1 VPALDDFYLF
11 APAGSRVALV
21 GPSGAGKSSVL
32 AALLGFAPHSAG
44 RMSVNGRERADFT
57 AAEWRAHFSWVP
69 QRPYLF
75 TATLAENLRLGDPA
89 ATPESL
95 VRVIGAVGLDH
106 LVAHLPTGID
116 TPLGQDGL
124 TLSAGE
130 RQRVAL
136 ARALLRPA
144 PILLLDEPSASLD
157 PPTLERI
164 TPAIEPW
171 LAGRTVLVAAHE
183 PVLLPHFDAVIE
195 VATPVPTAVGQ

>member
-1 VPALDDFYLF
+1 VPALDDFCLF
-11 APAGSRVALV
+11 APAGTRLALV

-32 AALLGFAPHSAG
+32 TALLGFAPSGSG
-44 RMSVNGRERADFT
+44 RMSIDGRERADFT
-57 AAEWRAHFSWVP
+57 AAEWRTHFSWVP

-75 TATLAENLRLGDPA
+75 TAPLSENLRLGDPT
-89 ATPESL
+89 ATTGAL
-95 VRVIGAVGLDH
+95 LRVIEAVGLDQ
-106 LVAHLPTGID
+106 LVSHLPAGID

-144 PILLLDEPSASLD
+144 PILLLDEPTASLD

-164 TPAIEPW
+164 APAIEPW
-171 LAGRTVLVAAHE
+171 LAGRTVMVAAHE
-183 PVLLPHFDAVIE
+183 PVLMGHFDAVIE
-195 VATPVPTAVGQ
+195 VATPVRAAAAR